1 QNWGDQLQRSD
12 DGGQT
17 WQTVGPGPA
26 DFANKIVRGDDA
38 VYWIG
43 SGGLWRTTDEG
54 ATWAALRHPVLGDKE
69 LYEISVNDV
78 GGVETLFLGDETGQV
93 LVVPVAEA
101 DWQALAPPPAPTPLP
116 PTAMPKTCGTL
127 PATPFA
133 AAWDDPT
140 RKERLG
146 CPLRPAEVYPM
157 AHQPFEGGVMIW
169 HGADMPTIYVG
180 LAAGEWGYH
189 VDLFQQG
196 DPESDPTLTPPQG
209 LLQPVRGFGLLW
221 RSEESLRQALGW
233 ALSTEAG
240 FEGTAQ
246 AFEGGY
252 AIAGPEGRL
261 WFFYAQGT
269 PRWEL
274 LHEE

>member
-1 QNWGDQLQRSD
+1 
-12 DGGQT
+12 
-17 WQTVGPGPA
+17 
-26 DFANKIVRGDDA
+26 
-38 VYWIG
+38 
-43 SGGLWRTTDEG
+43 
-54 ATWAALRHPVLGDKE
+54 
-69 LYEISVNDV
+69 
-78 GGVETLFLGDETGQV
+78 
-93 LVVPVAEA
+93 
-101 DWQALAPPPAPTPLP
+101 
-116 PTAMPKTCGTL
+116 
-127 PATPFA
+127 
-133 AAWDDPT
+133 
-140 RKERLG
+140 
-146 CPLRPAEVYPM
+146 
-157 AHQPFEGGVMIW
+157 
-169 HGADMPTIYVG
+169 
-180 LAAGEWGYH
+180 